1 VNSHELVR
9 AALDAVDSGQPV
21 VVATVVDTDRSV
33 PRHAGAKMLVFA
45 DRRQVGTIGGGEME
59 ARVIDTAV
67 EVLSSGTPRLM
78 NFDLVDPAAGDP
90 GVCGGT
96 ITLYLEPLL
105 PEPNI
110 VIVGCGHVG
119 KAVADLAHWLGYR
132 VTAIDDRIELAT
144 AEQMATAD
152 EVLAGPVA
160 DMIGQATIGGQ
171 THIVLVTRNMTVDL
185 DAIPAALSTPAR
197 SIGVMGSTRRWGI
210 TRQRLTERGIA
221 AEQLDRV
228 RSPIGLDIDAET
240 PEQIAVSILAEITA
254 LG

>member
-1 VNSHELVR
+1 MNSHELVR
-9 AALDAVDSGQPV
+9 IALDAVDRGEPV

-33 PRHAGAKMLVFA
+33 PRHAGSKMLVFA

-67 EVLSSGTPRLM
+67 DVLSSGAPRLM

-105 PEPNI
+105 PEANI

-132 VTAIDDRIELAT
+132 VTAIDDRVELAT
-144 AEQMATAD
+144 PEQVPNAD
-152 EVLAGPVA
+152 EVLAGPIA
-160 DMIGQATIGGQ
+160 ETLATARITSR
-171 THIVLVTRNMTVDL
+171 THVVLVTRNLAVDL
-185 DAIPAALSTPAR
+185 EAIPAALATPAR

-210 TRQRLTERGIA
+210 TSQKLIDAGVA
-221 AEQLDRV
+221 ADELERV
-228 RSPIGLDIDAET
+228 RSPIGLEISAET